1 MENRTNNKVN
11 TRKKGTAG
19 EQQAASLLENEGY
32 TIIAKNYRSKRGE
45 IDIVATY
52 EESIVF
58 IEVKSWQVYQLE
70 DLAYVIG
77 PEKRRRIIATSMV
90 FLSKHR
96 EYSHYTVRYDV
107 VFLDGQKNRA
117 KHLYN
122 VFTESG
128 AVW

>member
-19 EQQAASLLENEGY
+19 EEYAASVLEKEGY
-32 TIIAKNYRSKRGE
+32 SIIAKNYRSKSGE
-45 IDIVATY
+45 IDIVAVDG
-52 EESIVF
+52 ESIVF
-58 IEVKSWQVYQLE
+58 IEVKSWRVYQLD

-77 PEKRRRIIATSMV
+77 REKRRRIIETSMV

-96 EYSHYTVRYDV
+96 EYSNYAVRYDV

-117 KHLYN
+117 EHLYN

>member
-1 MENRTNNKVN
+1 MENKTNNRVN

-19 EQQAASLLENEGY
+19 EQRTVALLEKKGY
-32 TIIAKNYRSKRGE
+32 TIIAKNYRSRSGE
-45 IDIVATY
+45 VDIIAIDGD
-52 EESIVF
+52 SIVF
-58 IEVKSWQVYQLE
+58 IEVKSWQVYQLD

-77 PEKRRRIIATSMV
+77 PEKRRRIIATSRV
-90 FLSKHR
+90 FLSEHR
-96 EYSHYTVRYDV
+96 EYSNYAVRYDV
-107 VFLDGQKNRA
+107 VFLHGHKNMA